1 MGTQATRTRLGGQ
14 TRVHQIY
21 FQIYNSIAMKQKPD
35 VLHFRSTKCAE
46 SGNVATSR
54 LALSLWKKTQ
64 EKPLGPGYQL
74 AWTVKQI
81 TASNTRNWG
90 VGHSPISPKRPCTTE
105 QGRVLWLLSQ
115 SSLVK
120 LRGCLFG
127 LEPFEKVWRLA
138 VTLLSTFVV
147 LTIFFPK
154 QKLISWC

>member
-1 MGTQATRTRLGGQ
+1 MTKTLVHNYISFSLWGGGVVGCGQWYNRENGDTRQFLMGTQATRTRLGGQ

-105 QGRVLWLLSQ
+105 QGRVLWLLS
-115 SSLVK
+115 LK
-120 LRGCLFG
+120 RGMH
-127 LEPFEKVWRLA
+127 RL
-138 VTLLSTFVV
+138 
-147 LTIFFPK
+147 
-154 QKLISWC
+154 